1 LEVIPVC
8 RFYALRAS
16 APTRVDCCLVQ
27 APNSLLAQSRQD
39 LRGFENADGWGL
51 AAFGE
56 PERGVADWSIERHP
70 DPAHDGHRFR
80 AAAARTR
87 AATVVAHVRRATV
100 GTVALEN
107 THPFRHGRWI
117 FVHNGTV
124 PYFAAIRDAMLAAM
138 SAEHRAAI
146 RGSTDSEHLFHL
158 ALSTYERTAQERAPP
173 APESA
178 LLVSL
183 RLALRQVVGWCREIG
198 QEPHLGLNVLLSDGL
213 RMVGSRWQRELHYLE
228 RARSAA
234 CPVCGAEHAA
244 GAPAGYRALLIASEP
259 ITDEAWPE
267 VPERSVFEVTPE
279 MRLDVLPLSSA

>member
-1 LEVIPVC
+1 VC

-39 LRGFENADGWGL
+39 LRGFENADGWGI

-56 PERGVADWSIERHP
+56 LNAGIGDWSIERRP

-80 AAAARTR
+80 AAAARTQ
-87 AATVVAHVRRATV
+87 ATTVVAHVRRATV

-158 ALSTYERTAQERAPP
+158 ALSTYERIAHERTAP
-173 APESA
+173 APESP

-183 RLALRQVVGWCREIG
+183 QLALRQVVPGDRPGAAPRPQC
-198 QEPHLGLNVLLSDGL
+198 P
-213 RMVGSRWQRELHYLE
+213 LE
-228 RARSAA
+228 RRPAHGRQ
-234 CPVCGAEHAA
+234 PLAA
-244 GAPAGYRALLIASEP
+244 GAPLPRACQARPVPGLRRGARRRRARGVPCAADRLGADHRRGLARGARALGVRGHA
-259 ITDEAWPE
+259 
-267 VPERSVFEVTPE
+267 
-279 MRLDVLPLSSA
+279 